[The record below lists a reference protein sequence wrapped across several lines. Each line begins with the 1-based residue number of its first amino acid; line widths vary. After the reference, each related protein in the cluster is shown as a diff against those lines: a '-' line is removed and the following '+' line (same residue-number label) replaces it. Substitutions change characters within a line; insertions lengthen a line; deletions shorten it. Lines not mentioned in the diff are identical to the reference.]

1 MQLVS
6 LGQRAALDH
15 GLNAMLC
22 CSTRCGHRLGGGI
35 SYLSTRKI
43 IVVIIIITIIMPDD
57 KVSE

>member
-1 MQLVS
+1 MAS
-6 LGQRAALDH
+6 
-15 GLNAMLC
+15 MLC
-22 CSTRCGHRLGGGI
+22 YVVRRAVGIVWGGGI

>member
-1 MQLVS
+1 MQLIS

-15 GLNAMLC
+15 GLDAMLC
-22 CSTRCGHRLGGGI
+22 CSTRCGHRWGGI